1 MLLGRIQLFRQI
13 GTVESCL
20 TARIAIIPYYY
31 IPQRKEVP
39 PMDQLAQ
46 LQQILIKITGDLR
59 GNPEILDLIRDQAS
73 VGDVVVLIGGGTDIT
88 EALKS
93 QDPAYEPNFRE
104 EGRVLTEPWQK
115 IVAKK
120 VLENNRSYLQ
130 KKLRN
135 AQITAKV
142 IIPVMQPTPGV
153 ICHVNADKYAA
164 HLSNGF
170 DRVFII
176 TLPKRLRAKKKEFAT
191 HLRDYPDKIEIVSID
206 EIGTKAEA
214 EIKQELVC
222 A

>member
-31 IPQRKEVP
+31 MPQRKEVL

-46 LQQILIKITGDLR
+46 PQILIKITGDLR
-59 GNPEILDLIRDQAS
+59 GNQEILNLIREQAS
-73 VGDVVVLIGGGTDIT
+73 AGDVVVLIGGGTDIT
-88 EALKS
+88 AVLKS
-93 QDPAYEPNFRE
+93 QDPEYEPDFRQ
-104 EGRVLTEPWQK
+104 EGRVLTEQWQK

-130 KKLRN
+130 KALRD

>member
-1 MLLGRIQLFRQI
+1 
-13 GTVESCL
+13 
-20 TARIAIIPYYY
+20 
-31 IPQRKEVP
+31 
-39 PMDQLAQ
+39 MDQLAQ
-46 LQQILIKITGDLR
+46 LQKILIKITGDLR
-59 GNPEILDLIRDQAS
+59 NNQEILNFIGKQTS

-88 EALKS
+88 AALKA
-93 QDPAYEPNFRE
+93 QDSEYKPDFRQ
-104 EGRVLTEPWQK
+104 EGRVLKEQWQK

-120 VLENNRSYLQ
+120 VLEINRSYLQ
-130 KKLRN
+130 RKLRN

-142 IIPVMQPTPGV
+142 IIPVMEPAPGV

-176 TLPKRLRAKKKEFAT
+176 TLPKRLRAKKKEFAA

-214 EIKQELVC
+214 ETEKQPVC